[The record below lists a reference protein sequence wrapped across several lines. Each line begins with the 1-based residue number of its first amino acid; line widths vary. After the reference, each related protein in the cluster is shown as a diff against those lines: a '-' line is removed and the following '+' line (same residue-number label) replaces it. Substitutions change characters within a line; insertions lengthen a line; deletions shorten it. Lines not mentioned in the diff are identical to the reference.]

1 MKTIL
6 SVLVGVT
13 LALYALQ
20 SGAQTSAGEAR
31 ISLVIE
37 SKTLD
42 QALDE
47 WARQSGFQI
56 FVQNWD
62 IAKKLTAPKLRGT
75 FSAKAA
81 LEQLLAG
88 TPLTYKW
95 LSERAVAIRE
105 RTQSGNDASNVGSAT
120 WD

>member
-1 MKTIL
+1 M
-6 SVLVGVT
+6 
-13 LALYALQ
+13 
-20 SGAQTSAGEAR
+20 
-31 ISLVIE
+31 
-37 SKTLD
+37 
-42 QALDE
+42 
-47 WARQSGFQI
+47 
-56 FVQNWD
+56 QNWD
-62 IAKKLTAPKLRGT
+62 IAKKLTAPKLKGT

-120 WD
+120 WGSYFQSPDRPLRLDLSAVRPRTRNAGCAVWWNWWRRA